1 MNTRL
6 VTAIKANRSHRGC
19 SWTSAILGVALLI
32 ICMPGP
38 SGEQTPELSSA
49 QQYSLQQMKTLNRCE
64 HACCATRVTLAV

>member
-19 SWTSAILGVALLI
+19 SWMSEMLGVALLM

-38 SGEQTPELSSA
+38 CGEQTPELSSA
-49 QQYSLQQMKTLNRCE
+49 
-64 HACCATRVTLAV
+64 